1 MSTFMKSMKCASVLV
16 VMSVGAVSC
25 IDEAYDLS
33 NGIDTTVTIEGN
45 ISAPIGST
53 AFMQVGDFLSLDG
66 ENSALVK
73 DENGNYVLE
82 IEGSGTSYEYTL
94 PDVKVGNFLN
104 SGERMEFNIDAP
116 YDGIDL
122 DGHSLSEFELPEGGY
137 HIPADIVLFP
147 DEIHSF
153 TSEMQEIAIEI
164 DEELPEE
171 VTGIRN
177 INLDMD
183 ITIEF
188 STNMGPIATTD
199 DFLVDFPD
207 YLVFAESSD
216 YTMLEGNI
224 LTDFSGRTFD
234 TSAPYSVTLKLI
246 SIDFSKMSPGQ
257 GVVNGKIAI
266 SDHVLVGSETETVFS
281 FNPYEIQSANS
292 GYLPAVVCLTANIT
306 ASDPIIKDAEISI
319 SPDIAVDDQEFE
331 ISGIPETLTGN
342 GTVLDIYNPQIEL
355 DIVNPSPFNLG
366 LSADLVAF
374 KDNEELHRISIG
386 GAENPISIEP
396 GNGHLFI
403 SARGA
408 SVPDVLD
415 GTFYKDIVIEDLTD
429 LIKDI
434 PDRIAVMNIRMTAPE
449 DQYGTIIPNDTYNFT
464 IGYGLSAP
472 LAFGPEM
479 KVETSIVTDGLHGGS
494 SGSPED
500 GNSGNT
506 DLDGDGIPD
515 EGQPA
520 GDSGSGMEIDPSS
533 NASVEI
539 SMIFSNA
546 IPLDMTV
553 TAVPID
559 IDGNEMTDG
568 PQITVEGF
576 VKGGSIQQPADSP
589 IVLRTSAVAD
599 DIDRLDGVSLKLT
612 VSAPQDASLQG
623 IPLNESQGIQLKDI
637 KLYLNGKISTT
648 LSYNSEL

>member
-281 FNPYEIQSANS
+281 FNPSEIQSANS
-292 GYLPAVVCLTANIT
+292 GNLPAVVSLAANIT
-306 ASDPIIKDAEISI
+306 ASDPIIKEAEISI
-319 SPDIAVDDQEFE
+319 SPDITVDDQEFE

-429 LIKDI
+429 LIKNI

-479 KVETSIVTDGLHGGS
+479 KVETSIVTDGLQGGS
-494 SGSPED
+494 SDSPED
-500 GNSGNT
+500 GNPGNT

-515 EGQPA
+515 EGQPV

-559 IDGNEMTDG
+559 VDGNEMTDG
-568 PQITVEGF
+568 PQITVEGS
-576 VKGGSIQQPADSP
+576 VKGGSVQQPADSP

-599 DIDRLDGVSLKLT
+599 DIGRIDGFSLKLT

>member
-16 VMSVGAVSC
+16 AMSVGAVSC

-33 NGIDTTVTIEGN
+33 NGIDTTVTVEGN

-53 AFMQVGDFLSLDG
+53 AFMYVGDFFNLDE

-73 DENGNYVLE
+73 NENGDYVLNV
-82 IEGSGTSYEYTL
+82 EGDGTHYEYRL
-94 PDVKVGNFLN
+94 PDVKIGDLFE
-104 SGERMEFNIDAP
+104 SGQQIRFTINAP
-116 YDGIDL
+116 YEGIDL
-122 DGHSLSEFELPEGGY
+122 NGHSLSEFVLPEGGY
-137 HIPADIVLFP
+137 LIPADVVPFP
-147 DEIHSF
+147 DEVRAF
-153 TSEMQEIAIEI
+153 LSERKAIAIDI

-171 VTGIRN
+171 VSDVKKIG
-177 INLDMD
+177 LDMD
-183 ITIEF
+183 ITLNF
-188 STNMGPIATTD
+188 TTNFGPVHTTEH
-199 DFLVDFPD
+199 FLVDFPD
-207 YLVFAESSD
+207 YLVFAESPD

-224 LTDFSGRTFD
+224 MTDFAGMTLDASGQH
-234 TSAPYSVTLKLI
+234 SVTLKLV
-246 SIDFSKMSPGQ
+246 SIDFGKMAPGQ
-257 GVVNGKIAI
+257 GIENGRIVV
-266 SDHVLVGSETETVFS
+266 SDNIFIGSEGEEVYS
-281 FNPYEIQSANS
+281 FNPYEVQIYNS
-292 GYLPAVVCLTANIT
+292 GYLPSSIEFTADVT
-306 ASDPIIKDAEISI
+306 ASEPVIKEAEISI

-355 DIVNPSPFNLG
+355 DIMNPSPFNLE
-366 LSADLVAF
+366 LSAELVAF
-374 KDNEELHRISIG
+374 KDDAELHRISIG
-386 GAENPISIEP
+386 GAENPISVEP

-429 LIKDI
+429 LIKNI

-449 DQYGTIIPNDTYNFT
+449 NQYGVIIPNDTYDFSLDYRLT
-464 IGYGLSAP
+464 AP

-479 KVETSIVTDGLHGGS
+479 RVETSIVTDGLQGGAS
-494 SGSPED
+494 DSPED
-500 GNSGNT
+500 GNTGNP
-506 DLDGDGIPD
+506 DMDGDGIPD

-520 GDSGSGMEIDPSS
+520 GDSGSGLEIDPSS

-599 DIDRLDGVSLKLT
+599 DIDRLDGVSLKLN

-623 IPLNESQGIQLKDI
+623 IPLNEGQGIQLKDI
-637 KLYLNGKISTT
+637 KLYLNGKFSTT
-648 LSYNSEL
+648 L

>member
-16 VMSVGAVSC
+16 AMSVGAVSC

-33 NGIDTTVTIEGN
+33 NGIDTTVTVEGN

-53 AFMQVGDFLSLDG
+53 AFMYVGDFLNLDE

-73 DENGNYVLE
+73 NENGDYVLNV
-82 IEGSGTSYEYTL
+82 EGDGTHYEYRL
-94 PDVKVGNFLN
+94 PDVKVGDLFE
-104 SGERMEFNIDAP
+104 SGQQIRFTINAP
-116 YDGIDL
+116 YEGIDL
-122 DGHSLSEFELPEGGY
+122 DGHSLSEFVLPEGGY
-137 HIPADIVLFP
+137 LIPADVVPFP
-147 DEIHSF
+147 DEVRAF
-153 TSEMQEIAIEI
+153 LSERKAIAIDI

-171 VTGIRN
+171 VSDVKKIG
-177 INLDMD
+177 LDMD
-183 ITIEF
+183 ITLNF
-188 STNMGPIATTD
+188 TTNFGPVHTTEH
-199 DFLVDFPD
+199 FLVDFPD
-207 YLVFAESSD
+207 YLVFAESPD

-224 LTDFSGRTFD
+224 MTDFAGMTLDASGQH
-234 TSAPYSVTLKLI
+234 SVTLKLV
-246 SIDFSKMSPGQ
+246 SIDFGKMAPGQ
-257 GVVNGKIAI
+257 GIENGRIVV
-266 SDHVLVGSETETVFS
+266 SDNIFIGSESEEVYS
-281 FNPYEIQSANS
+281 FNPKEVQIYNS
-292 GYLPAVVCLTANIT
+292 GYLPSSIEFTADVT
-306 ASDPIIKDAEISI
+306 ASEPVIKEAEISI

-355 DIVNPSPFNLG
+355 DIMNPSPFNLE
-366 LSADLVAF
+366 LSAELVAF
-374 KDNEELHRISIG
+374 KDDAELHRISIG
-386 GAENPISIEP
+386 GAENPISVEP
-396 GNGHLFI
+396 GKGHLFI

-449 DQYGTIIPNDTYNFT
+449 NQYGVIIPNGTYDFSIDYRLT
-464 IGYGLSAP
+464 AP

-479 KVETSIVTDGLHGGS
+479 RVETSIVTDGLQGGS
-494 SGSPED
+494 SDSPED
-500 GNSGNT
+500 GNTGNP
-506 DLDGDGIPD
+506 DMDGDGIPD

-520 GDSGSGMEIDPSS
+520 GDSGSGLEIDPSS

-599 DIDRLDGVSLKLT
+599 DIDRLDGVSLKLN

-623 IPLNESQGIQLKDI
+623 IPLNEGQGIQLKDI

-648 LSYNSEL
+648 L

>member
-25 IDEAYDLS
+25 IDETYDLS

-153 TSEMQEIAIEI
+153 TSEMKEIAIEI

-188 STNMGPIATTD
+188 STNLGPIATTD

-224 LTDFSGRTFD
+224 LTDFSGRTYD
-234 TSAPYSVTLKLI
+234 ASTPYSVTLKLI
-246 SIDFSKMSPGQ
+246 SIDFSKMSYGQ
-257 GVVNGKIAI
+257 GVVNGRITI

-281 FNPYEIQSANS
+281 FNPSEIQSANS
-292 GYLPAVVCLTANIT
+292 GNLPAVVSLAANIT
-306 ASDPIIKDAEISI
+306 ASDPIIKEAEISI
-319 SPDIAVDDQEFE
+319 SPDITVDDQEFE

-355 DIVNPSPFNLG
+355 DIVNPSPFNFG

-415 GTFYKDIVIEDLTD
+415 GTFYKDIVIDDLTD
-429 LIKDI
+429 LIKNI

-479 KVETSIVTDGLHGGS
+479 KVETSIVTDGLQGGS
-494 SGSPED
+494 SDSPED
-500 GNSGNT
+500 GNPGNT

-515 EGQPA
+515 EGQPV

-553 TAVPID
+553 TAIPID
-559 IDGNEMTDG
+559 VDGNEMTDG
-568 PQITVEGF
+568 PQISVEGS
-576 VKGGSIQQPADSP
+576 VKGGSVQQPADSP

-599 DIDRLDGVSLKLT
+599 DIGRIDGFSLKLT

>member
-16 VMSVGAVSC
+16 AMSVGAVSC

-33 NGIDTTVTIEGN
+33 NGIDTTVTVEGN

-53 AFMQVGDFLSLDG
+53 TFMYVGDFLNLDE
-66 ENSALVK
+66 ENSTLVK
-73 DENGNYVLE
+73 NENGDYVLNV
-82 IEGSGTSYEYTL
+82 EGDGTHYEYRL
-94 PDVKVGNFLN
+94 PDVKVGDLFE
-104 SGERMEFNIDAP
+104 SGQQIRFTINAP
-116 YDGIDL
+116 YEGIDL
-122 DGHSLSEFELPEGGY
+122 DGHSLSEFVLPEGGY
-137 HIPADIVLFP
+137 LIPADVVPFP
-147 DEIHSF
+147 DEVRAF
-153 TSEMQEIAIEI
+153 LSERKAIAIDI

-171 VTGIRN
+171 VSDVKKIG
-177 INLDMD
+177 LDMD
-183 ITIEF
+183 ITLNF
-188 STNMGPIATTD
+188 TTNFGPVHTTEH
-199 DFLVDFPD
+199 FLVDFPD
-207 YLVFAESSD
+207 YLVFAESPD

-224 LTDFSGRTFD
+224 MTDFAGMTLDASGQH
-234 TSAPYSVTLKLI
+234 SVTLKLV
-246 SIDFSKMSPGQ
+246 SIDFGKMAPGQ
-257 GVVNGKIAI
+257 GIENGRIVV
-266 SDHVLVGSETETVFS
+266 SDNIFIGSESEEVYS
-281 FNPYEIQSANS
+281 FNPKEVQIYNS
-292 GYLPAVVCLTANIT
+292 GYLPSSIEFTADVT
-306 ASDPIIKDAEISI
+306 ASEPVIKEAEISI

-355 DIVNPSPFNLG
+355 DIMNPSPFNLE
-366 LSADLVAF
+366 LSAELVAF
-374 KDNEELHRISIG
+374 KDDAELHRISIG
-386 GAENPISIEP
+386 GTENPISVEP
-396 GNGHLFI
+396 GKGHLFI

-434 PDRIAVMNIRMTAPE
+434 PDKIAVMNIRMTAPE
-449 DQYGTIIPNDTYNFT
+449 NQYGVIIPNDTYDFSLDYRLT
-464 IGYGLSAP
+464 AP

-479 KVETSIVTDGLHGGS
+479 RVETSIVTDGLQGGS
-494 SGSPED
+494 SDSPED
-500 GNSGNT
+500 GNTGNP
-506 DLDGDGIPD
+506 DMDGDGIPD

-520 GDSGSGMEIDPSS
+520 GDSGSGLEIDPSS

-599 DIDRLDGVSLKLT
+599 DIDRLDGVSLKLN

-623 IPLNESQGIQLKDI
+623 IPLNEGQGIQLKDI

-648 LSYNSEL
+648 L

>member
-16 VMSVGAVSC
+16 AMSVGAVSC

-33 NGIDTTVTIEGN
+33 NGIDTTVTVEGN

-53 AFMQVGDFLSLDG
+53 AFMYVGDFLNLDE

-73 DENGNYVLE
+73 NENGDYVLNV
-82 IEGSGTSYEYTL
+82 EGDGTHYEYRL
-94 PDVKVGNFLN
+94 PDVKVGDLFE
-104 SGERMEFNIDAP
+104 SGQQIRFTINAP
-116 YDGIDL
+116 YEGIDL
-122 DGHSLSEFELPEGGY
+122 EGHSLSEFELPEGGY
-137 HIPADIVLFP
+137 LIPADVVPFP
-147 DEIHSF
+147 DEVRAF
-153 TSEMQEIAIEI
+153 LSERKAIAIDI

-171 VTGIRN
+171 VSDVKKIG
-177 INLDMD
+177 LDMD
-183 ITIEF
+183 ITLNF
-188 STNMGPIATTD
+188 TTNFGPVHTTEH
-199 DFLVDFPD
+199 FLVDFPD
-207 YLVFAESSD
+207 YLVFAESPD

-224 LTDFSGRTFD
+224 MTDFAGMTLDASGQH
-234 TSAPYSVTLKLI
+234 SVTLKLV
-246 SIDFSKMSPGQ
+246 SIDFGKMAPGQ
-257 GVVNGKIAI
+257 GIENGRIVV
-266 SDHVLVGSETETVFS
+266 SDNIFIGSESEEVYS
-281 FNPYEIQSANS
+281 FNPKEVQIYNS
-292 GYLPAVVCLTANIT
+292 GYLPSSIEFTADVT
-306 ASDPIIKDAEISI
+306 ASEPVIKEAEISI

-355 DIVNPSPFNLG
+355 DIMNPSPFNLE
-366 LSADLVAF
+366 LSAELVAF
-374 KDNEELHRISIG
+374 KDDAELHRISIG

-429 LIKDI
+429 LIKNV

-479 KVETSIVTDGLHGGS
+479 RVETSIVTDGLQGGAS
-494 SGSPED
+494 DSPED
-500 GNSGNT
+500 GNTGNP
-506 DLDGDGIPD
+506 DMDGDGIPD

-520 GDSGSGMEIDPSS
+520 GDSGSGLEIDPSS

-599 DIDRLDGVSLKLT
+599 DIDRLDGVSLKLN

-623 IPLNESQGIQLKDI
+623 IPLNEGQGIQLKDI

-648 LSYNSEL
+648 L

>member
-137 HIPADIVLFP
+137 HIPSDIVLFP

-153 TSEMQEIAIEI
+153 TSEMKEIAIEI

-234 TSAPYSVTLKLI
+234 ASAPYSVTLKLI
-246 SIDFSKMSPGQ
+246 SIDFSKMSPRQ

-266 SDHVLVGSETETVFS
+266 SDHVLVGSETETIFS

-292 GYLPAVVCLTANIT
+292 GYLPAVVSFTANTT

-429 LIKDI
+429 LIKNI

-479 KVETSIVTDGLHGGS
+479 KVETSIVTDGLQGGS
-494 SGSPED
+494 SDSPED
-500 GNSGNT
+500 GNPGNT

-515 EGQPA
+515 EGQPV

-559 IDGNEMTDG
+559 VDGNEMTDG
-568 PQITVEGF
+568 PQITVEGS
-576 VKGGSIQQPADSP
+576 VKGGSVQQPADSP

-599 DIDRLDGVSLKLT
+599 DIGRIDGFSLKLT

>member
-16 VMSVGAVSC
+16 AMSVGAVSC

-33 NGIDTTVTIEGN
+33 NGIDTTVTVEGN

-53 AFMQVGDFLSLDG
+53 AFMYVGDFLNLDE

-73 DENGNYVLE
+73 NENGDYVLNV
-82 IEGSGTSYEYTL
+82 EGDGTHYEYRL
-94 PDVKVGNFLN
+94 PDVKVGDLFE
-104 SGERMEFNIDAP
+104 SGQQIRFTINAP
-116 YDGIDL
+116 YEGIDL
-122 DGHSLSEFELPEGGY
+122 DGHSLSEFVLPEGGY
-137 HIPADIVLFP
+137 LIPADVVPFP
-147 DEIHSF
+147 DEVRAF
-153 TSEMQEIAIEI
+153 LSERKAIAIYI

-171 VTGIRN
+171 VSDVKKIG
-177 INLDMD
+177 LDMD
-183 ITIEF
+183 ITLNF
-188 STNMGPIATTD
+188 TTNFGPVHTTEH
-199 DFLVDFPD
+199 FLVDFPD
-207 YLVFAESSD
+207 YLVFAESPD

-224 LTDFSGRTFD
+224 MTDFAGMTLDASGQH
-234 TSAPYSVTLKLI
+234 SVTLKLV
-246 SIDFSKMSPGQ
+246 SIDFGKMAPGQ
-257 GVVNGKIAI
+257 GIENGRIVV
-266 SDHVLVGSETETVFS
+266 SDNIFIGSESEEVYS
-281 FNPYEIQSANS
+281 FNPKEVQIYNS
-292 GYLPAVVCLTANIT
+292 GYLPSSIEFTADVT
-306 ASDPIIKDAEISI
+306 ASEPVIKEAEISI

-355 DIVNPSPFNLG
+355 DIMNPSPFNLE
-366 LSADLVAF
+366 LSAELVAF
-374 KDNEELHRISIG
+374 KDDAELHRISIG
-386 GAENPISIEP
+386 GAENPISVEP
-396 GNGHLFI
+396 GKGHLFI

-449 DQYGTIIPNDTYNFT
+449 NQYGVIIPNDTYDFSIDYRLT
-464 IGYGLSAP
+464 AP

-479 KVETSIVTDGLHGGS
+479 RGETSIVTDGLQGGS
-494 SGSPED
+494 SDSPED
-500 GNSGNT
+500 GNTGNP
-506 DLDGDGIPD
+506 DMDGDGIPD

-520 GDSGSGMEIDPSS
+520 GDSGSGLEIDPSS

-599 DIDRLDGVSLKLT
+599 DIDRLDGVSLKLN

-623 IPLNESQGIQLKDI
+623 IPLNEGQGIQLKDI

-648 LSYNSEL
+648 L